1 MNPHLFILAGEPSGD
16 LHGAALIEQL
26 LKLRPNLQIHAV
38 AGPRMREYP
47 IHCVEQ
53 MENLKVMGFT
63 DVLTSLPKIGRLF
76 FKIRKHILQSSP
88 KAVITTD
95 YPGFNLRLQRS
106 LSRQKYSGKQI
117 HYICPTVWAWG
128 KKRIDLMAEHL
139 DLGLAILPFE
149 PACFQHTSLP
159 MQYVGHPLIKAVL
172 EHKPNIHFREANNLA
187 PTDKILA
194 LFPGSRAKEIE
205 RNLPLMLRIAERLKA
220 LDSTLRTVIAEPN
233 SKPYDLMQNAHLALA
248 KSGTVTLELALHKT
262 PTVIQF
268 AIKPIDVFLATKVF
282 KINLPYYGLPNLI
295 AQEEIFPELFGPN
308 LTEEALLGHATT
320 LWFDAEKRAAMQKSC
335 AKLWDILGT
344 EDASFRA
351 AQAILDIAETD

>member
-1 MNPHLFILAGEPSGD
+1 VNQNVFIIAGEPSGD

-26 LKLRPNLQIHAV
+26 LKLSPKLQIYAV

-47 IHCVEQ
+47 IHCVER
-53 MENLKVMGFT
+53 MENLAVMGFV
-63 DVLTSLPKIGRLF
+63 DVLTSLPKFARLF
-76 FKIRKHILQSSP
+76 FALRRKILELSP
-88 KAVITTD
+88 KAVITID

-106 LSRQKYSGKQI
+106 LSRQNYAGKQI

-149 PACFQHTSLP
+149 TAYFQHTSLP
-159 MQYVGHPLIKAVL
+159 MQYVGHPLTKAVQ
-172 EHKPNIHFREANNLA
+172 EHQRNPHFRKSHNLS
-187 PTDKILA
+187 PSDKILA

-205 RNLPLMLRIAERLKA
+205 RNLPLMLRTAERLKA
-220 LDSTLRTVIAEPN
+220 QDPTLRTLIAEPN
-233 SKPYDLMQNAHLALA
+233 GKPYDLMQNAHLALA

-268 AIKPIDVFLATKVF
+268 AIKPIDVFIATKVF

-308 LTEEALLGHATT
+308 LTEEALLSHATA
-320 LWFDAEKRAAMQKSC
+320 LWFDTERRGSMQKSC

-344 EDASFRA
+344 QNASLRA
-351 AQAILDIAETD
+351 AQEILSFL

>member
-1 MNPHLFILAGEPSGD
+1 
-16 LHGAALIEQL
+16 
-26 LKLRPNLQIHAV
+26 
-38 AGPRMREYP
+38 
-47 IHCVEQ
+47 
-53 MENLKVMGFT
+53 
-63 DVLTSLPKIGRLF
+63 
-76 FKIRKHILQSSP
+76 
-88 KAVITTD
+88 
-95 YPGFNLRLQRS
+95 
-106 LSRQKYSGKQI
+106 
-117 HYICPTVWAWG
+117 
-128 KKRIDLMAEHL
+128 MAEHL

-159 MQYVGHPLIKAVL
+159 MQYVGHPLTKAIP
-172 EHKPNIHFREANNLA
+172 EHKPNPHFRESHNLS

-205 RNLPLMLRIAERLKA
+205 RNLPLMLRTAERLKT
-220 LDSTLRTVIAEPN
+220 LDPTLRPVIAEPN

-268 AIKPIDVFLATKVF
+268 AIKPIDVLLATKVF

-308 LTEEALLGHATT
+308 LTEEALLAHATR
-320 LWFDAEKRAAMQKSC
+320 LWFDAEKRASMQKSC

-344 EDASFRA
+344 EDASLRA
-351 AQAILDIAETD
+351 AQAILDIVDTD